1 MLATESQVELE
12 TKMRSQRNSSIG
24 AKYVCNADTR
34 GVQLRLDSFP
44 ERKKSIALPAHVN
57 FEMTEILTGRCSSA
71 QCVVRNS
78 GTSFARRNPVRNC
91 AKPRRNRRP
100 SSFFLKVGAKRQLL
114 PSRCS
119 HRHSHLDKN
128 SCLRLACN
136 INSSL

>member
-57 FEMTEILTGRCSSA
+57 YEMTEIFDWQMQFCQSKV
-71 QCVVRNS
+71 CDPMC
-78 GTSFARRNPVRNC
+78 NPNEH
-91 AKPRRNRRP
+91 AKP
-100 SSFFLKVGAKRQLL
+100 
-114 PSRCS
+114 
-119 HRHSHLDKN
+119 
-128 SCLRLACN
+128 
-136 INSSL
+136 SL